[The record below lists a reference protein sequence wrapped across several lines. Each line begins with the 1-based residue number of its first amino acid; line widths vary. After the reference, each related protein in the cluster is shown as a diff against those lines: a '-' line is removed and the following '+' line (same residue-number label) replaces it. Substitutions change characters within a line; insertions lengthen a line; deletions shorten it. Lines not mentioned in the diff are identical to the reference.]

1 MDGNEEAS
9 GSIIQVKQQNSQ
21 KFSRIGETQNNYPV
35 ILINVKFEKSV
46 CVCARA
52 LGGTHSEQS
61 QQNMRYN

>member
-46 CVCARA
+46 CVCVRAR
-52 LGGTHSEQS
+52 
-61 QQNMRYN
+61 